1 MKGFTY
7 LTTAFLAILPAL
19 AIPTGSTLQ
28 KKADS
33 SKVGYLAVYWTTEDN
48 SVYFALSSN
57 DDALGFK
64 SINGGKPIVSPT
76 LGTKAVRD
84 TSIIAGQGKS
94 AGKFYILG
102 TDLNIDATNWE
113 ASTRTGSRGLFV
125 WESTDLVTWGNERLV
140 TVEDETAG
148 MAWAPDAYWDSSKGQ
163 YFVHWASQLYSA
175 DDTDHTGE
183 PTLNTSM
190 RYSYTSD
197 FKTFTTPE
205 TYVSLGDTTVIDM
218 AFLEDENTLTRFYVT
233 GGGPVEQTSTNGLF
247 GDWTTAKGT
256 IENSSGYEAPYAF
269 WDNVENGL
277 AYLLCDKVGSV
288 TGNHAWQSTDQASGT
303 FTVNDTHDL
312 AFMRHLSI
320 LPVTQGQYD
329 ALSAL

>member
-102 TDLNIDATNWE
+102 TDLNIDAVCPSPSYCE
-113 ASTRTGSRGLFV
+113 HSRTG
-125 WESTDLVTWGNERLV
+125 
-140 TVEDETAG
+140 
-148 MAWAPDAYWDSSKGQ
+148 
-163 YFVHWASQLYSA
+163 
-175 DDTDHTGE
+175 
-183 PTLNTSM
+183 
-190 RYSYTSD
+190 
-197 FKTFTTPE
+197 
-205 TYVSLGDTTVIDM
+205 
-218 AFLEDENTLTRFYVT
+218 
-233 GGGPVEQTSTNGLF
+233 
-247 GDWTTAKGT
+247 
-256 IENSSGYEAPYAF
+256 
-269 WDNVENGL
+269 
-277 AYLLCDKVGSV
+277 
-288 TGNHAWQSTDQASGT
+288 
-303 FTVNDTHDL
+303 
-312 AFMRHLSI
+312 
-320 LPVTQGQYD
+320 
-329 ALSAL
+329 